1 MCFFELLSRKQSHN
15 VLPRLFPIT
24 VASKHFEN
32 YINGLNNNTPST
44 STKRLLCK
52 HCLDPV
58 GTELFYWSYFKSFA
72 CIFLYNSIWS
82 MNNDQLTNGHGFFKL
97 QNHWDFWTC
106 LFIQCLYRVDSIC
119 SKIASDF
126 EVNSFALMYL
136 TLRFSDSPMW
146 IFENEAI

>member
-1 MCFFELLSRKQSHN
+1 
-15 VLPRLFPIT
+15 
-24 VASKHFEN
+24 
-32 YINGLNNNTPST
+32 
-44 STKRLLCK
+44 
-52 HCLDPV
+52 
-58 GTELFYWSYFKSFA
+58 
-72 CIFLYNSIWS
+72 

-136 TLRFSDSPMW
+136 TLRLSDSPILRCEYLRMRPFSKRTFYIHSQLDKW
-146 IFENEAI
+146 LAIELLHTIVCICQSVIHVIFNRCYHICVLSLRRFAFFALNLTIRYAL